1 MTTTLFHIMICDT
14 YGEASYHS
22 EDYTIDCNTPEYT
35 ATMVLGILLIIVI
48 PFGLPAAIFYK
59 MFGAKQA
66 LGGVRSNATG
76 GAKLAA
82 DDMDDDDD
90 TFAFLIG
97 VYRPE
102 CWYHEIVTYV
112 RKLLLSGIAVV
123 MGRGSMAQAYFACAC
138 EAFFLMHHMRTYPF
152 VNYKHN
158 LMEAFGHCALIL
170 LYAVSLILR
179 NNDEDD
185 WRAEWLPKEGYGWFL
200 VFLFVVVL
208 PSPTVIYF
216 QRGGKSR
223 SNDASF
229 VASGNVFESENPLA
243 ADSKP
248 DSQVA
253 VDAQSDLEGLTL
265 GQVKARAKELGVG
278 DELDA
283 AIQLVLKAEAE
294 LPPTEE
300 QLREELADM
309 TMRQLKARAKEA
321 GASGDDIDNL
331 DDTSDFRAA
340 AVDLIVSLTLAV

>member
-1 MTTTLFHIMICDT
+1 MICDS
-14 YGEASYHS
+14 YGDASYHA

-35 ATMVLGILLIIVI
+35 ATMVLGILLIILI

-76 GAKLAA
+76 GAKLA
-82 DDMDDDDD
+82 DDDVDDDDD

-123 MGRGSMAQAYFACAC
+123 MGRGSMAQVYFACAC

-152 VNYKHN
+152 VNHKHN

-170 LYAVSLILR
+170 LYAISLILR
-179 NNDEDD
+179 NDDEDD
-185 WRAEWLPKEGYGWFL
+185 WRAEWLPKEAYGWFL

-216 QRGGKSR
+216 RRRGGKSK

-229 VASGNVFESENPLA
+229 VASDNVFESENPLA
-243 ADSKP
+243 AVSKS

-265 GQVKARAKELGVG
+265 GQVKARAITLGVG

-300 QLREELADM
+300 QLREELADR

-331 DDTSDFRAA
+331 DDASDSKTA